1 MFMSIHG
8 VRSRLHCIDT
18 YDDDCNKNCTNCN
31 VHSIQ
36 FVKKALHKQCWET
49 KLCTVYRHC
58 NISCT
63 VCTNYCR
70 NTVQC
75 TVLKTPKM
83 KQYMRELRI
92 LGQGTK
98 VKKIKREAILGR
110 QRGGK
115 EDREVEGKR
124 EG

>member
-1 MFMSIHG
+1 MSIHG
-8 VRSRLHCIDT
+8 VKSRLHCIDT

-63 VCTNYCR
+63 VCNNYCR

-75 TVLKTPKM
+75 TVFKNS
-83 KQYMRELRI
+83 EN
-92 LGQGTK
+92 
-98 VKKIKREAILGR
+98 EAIHEGIKDFR
-110 QRGGK
+110 PGYKSK
-115 EDREVEGKR
+115 EN
-124 EG
+124 